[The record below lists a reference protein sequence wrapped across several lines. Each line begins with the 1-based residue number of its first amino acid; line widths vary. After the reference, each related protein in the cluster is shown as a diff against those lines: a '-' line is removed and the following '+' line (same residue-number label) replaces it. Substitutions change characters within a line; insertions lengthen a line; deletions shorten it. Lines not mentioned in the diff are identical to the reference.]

1 MNDSYYVAL
10 RGLSGGLTILAVLIA
25 LGIVPTHLLLRGA
38 LRRSF
43 WLVAPLVG
51 WAVLVVTAYILLP
64 ALNLRLTLLIIT
76 GAGMLTTAAWALW
89 RVARWWARRRESQP
103 TDSAAAMI
111 VAVDTPDAHH
121 SSHERAPL
129 ASSLPR
135 PDLATVVVA
144 VLALGLFLLAL
155 APHIRQGSPL
165 LLVPNGDEEY
175 FVDRQLQM
183 LSSPVG
189 WRITSHS
196 LHETMGWAYH
206 LLMGLLTV
214 VADVHPYHAVI
225 LAGYSA
231 LALSVPAVYLF
242 AIQVGGLR
250 QRWALVAAALAAMH
264 GLPLW
269 VASYGSG
276 PNAAATAAVPFG
288 LALFHYALRSRGR
301 RAVLLGGLAIT
312 LATVSFYRVT
322 ALLAVQVGILVA
334 AAVLLSAPRQD
345 CRRLIGRLAGL
356 AGLMLVL
363 GWLTHYPALVF
374 AWRRL
379 GPLLWGDDLTHGT
392 GWGLTVV
399 PPWQLALGTEL
410 WGFIKLPTMPAIPM
424 LLSGLATVL
433 VVLAAAY
440 GLWRTGRRDIY
451 IVAVVA
457 AYSTYWLYARFIKAF
472 PYAEFKVF
480 SVGYFLAP
488 VLVIAGLVGLVN
500 LLGRAPIVVDGR
512 VGPIRRWLRACRPGA
527 LVLVSVGVVAIYSVT
542 LGWSTLASVRFSWD
556 GWGWNV
562 RPALLREIET
572 VVQAVPPGEPV
583 LISEGFQWP
592 VPASEVVVRDH
603 TVGLHTPWH
612 QRNFLRSR
620 MLGMLVLAL
629 RGADRDVYGLI
640 KGTDGQRASWREDGR
655 YRWLVLGAEEEP
667 RLWGADSADL
677 VVRGE
682 HWYVYRRPERPR
694 VEASELALV
703 AAPPGSEVGR
713 SVDDAG
719 AAPPICIGLCG
730 SGVVLTASCS
740 ALFAAPAP
748 AGGWSGPGGEHGC
761 VGRLRLGLLAGGE
774 GVVQLN
780 GLPAGA
786 EAGKSRERH
795 QSSRQIYVNLGLS
808 WYTTEVLRLP
818 QTVTI
823 SAQPGLPLR
832 LVAAELLAADSA
844 ARPPEASL
852 DDQLETGAAP
862 VLHGVAVP
870 NGSRLRLD
878 FWYVNPRGFEPR
890 GPRPIRAS
898 LGSSSRPSSGGV
910 RWPGEMDVRAPFQ
923 RWSWFLDATGQP
935 VQQEVNEQPWL
946 VPYEPTWPSS
956 DRKQSAWLFFRLGRG
971 HDEWLRRPLFL
982 TTTQD
987 GVVRRVHPRAV
998 LQTVV
1003 FPENMLPE
1011 PVVPARSLL
1020 PDDAL
1025 VKGTTEHVFLV
1036 KEGVRHWIPDLDTF
1050 KRWGFEWGQVQQISP
1065 ELLTRL
1071 PVGLPLR

>member
-1 MNDSYYVAL
+1 MSDSYYVAL
-10 RGLSGGLTILAVLIA
+10 RGLSSGLVILAVLMA

-38 LRRSF
+38 LRRAF

-64 ALNLRLTLLIIT
+64 ALNLRLTLLVIT
-76 GAGMLTTAAWALW
+76 GAGLLTTAAWGLW
-89 RVARWWARRRESQP
+89 RVARWWARRREGQP
-103 TDSAAAMI
+103 TDSAAATVI
-111 VAVDTPDAHH
+111 AI
-121 SSHERAPL
+121 
-129 ASSLPR
+129 PR
-135 PDLATVVVA
+135 PDLATVAVA
-144 VLALGLFLLAL
+144 ALALGLFMLAL
-155 APHIRQGSPL
+155 APHIHQGSPL

-175 FVDRQLQM
+175 FVDRQLGM

-189 WRITSHS
+189 WRVTAHS

-214 VADVHPYHAVI
+214 VADAHPYHSVL
-225 LAGYSA
+225 LAGYVS

-242 AIQVGGLR
+242 AVQVGGLR
-250 QRWALVAAALAAMH
+250 PRWALVAAALAAAH

-269 VASYGSG
+269 IASYGFG
-276 PNAAATAAVPFG
+276 PNAAATAAVPFA
-288 LALFHYALRSRGR
+288 LALFHYALRSHDR
-301 RAVLLGGLAIT
+301 RAVLLGGLGVT

-322 ALLAVQVGILVA
+322 ALLVAQVGILVA
-334 AAVLLSAPRQD
+334 AAVLLSATSQD
-345 CRRLIGRLAGL
+345 RWRLVGRLAGCG
-356 AGLMLVL
+356 ALMLVL

-374 AWRRL
+374 AWKRL
-379 GPLLWGDDLTHGT
+379 GPLLWGDDLTQGT

-410 WGFIKLPTMPAIPM
+410 WGFIKLPTTPSLPT
-424 LLSGLATVL
+424 LLSGLATAL

-440 GLWRTGRRDIY
+440 GLWRTGRRDLY

-457 AYSTYWLYARFIKAF
+457 AYGTYWFYARFIKAF

-500 LLGRAPIVVDGR
+500 VLGRTPGAVDR
-512 VGPIRRWLRACRPGA
+512 QVGTIRRWLRSCRPGTS
-527 LVLVSVGVVAIYSVT
+527 VLVSVGVVAIYGVT

-556 GWGWNV
+556 GWGWTV

-572 VVQAVPPGEPV
+572 VVQAIPEGEPV
-583 LISEGFQWP
+583 LVSEGFQWP
-592 VPASEVVVRDH
+592 VPASEVVVREH

-612 QRNFLRSR
+612 QRNFLRAR
-620 MLGMLVLAL
+620 VLGMLVLML
-629 RGADRDVYGLI
+629 REAGRDVYGLI
-640 KGTDGQRASWREDGR
+640 NGSDGQRASWREDGR

-677 VVRGE
+677 VMRGM

-694 VEASELALV
+694 VSASELALV
-703 AAPPGSEVGR
+703 AAHPGREGEQIVLAASCGSLSTAPPPAGGRFGPGSEH
-713 SVDDAG
+713 S
-719 AAPPICIGLCG
+719 
-730 SGVVLTASCS
+730 
-740 ALFAAPAP
+740 
-748 AGGWSGPGGEHGC
+748 C

-774 GVVQLN
+774 GVVRLD
-780 GLPAGA
+780 GRPAGA
-786 EAGKSRERH
+786 EAETDRERH
-795 QSSRQIYVNLGLS
+795 QPSRLIYVSLGLS
-808 WYTTEVLRLP
+808 WYTTETLRFP

-832 LVAAELLAADSA
+832 LAAAELLAADSA
-844 ARPPEASL
+844 ARPPEAPL
-852 DDQLETGAAP
+852 DDRLETGTAP

-870 NGSRLRLD
+870 NGSQLRLD
-878 FWYVNPRGFEPR
+878 FWYVNPRGVEPR

-898 LGSSSRPSSGGV
+898 LGSSPRPSSGGV

-923 RWSWFLDATGQP
+923 RWSWYLDATGQS
-935 VQQEVNEQPWL
+935 VRQEVNERPWI

-956 DRKQSAWLFFRLGRG
+956 NKKQNAWLFFRLGRG

-982 TTTQD
+982 TTRQD
-987 GVVRRVHPRAV
+987 GVIRRVHPRAV

-1020 PDDAL
+1020 PDGAL

-1036 KEGVRHWIPDLDTF
+1036 RAGVRHWIPDLDTF
-1050 KRWGFEWGQVQQISP
+1050 KRWGFEWGQVRQISP

>member
-1 MNDSYYVAL
+1 MSDSYYVAL
-10 RGLSGGLTILAVLIA
+10 RGLSGGLTILAVLMA

-301 RAVLLGGLAIT
+301 RGSAGWTGHHARDGILLSRHGPPGGPSGNLGG
-312 LATVSFYRVT
+312 SS
-322 ALLAVQVGILVA
+322 GA
-334 AAVLLSAPRQD
+334 ARGYEPGPPAPR
-345 CRRLIGRLAGL
+345 RAARGL
-356 AGLMLVL
+356 AGLMLAL

-374 AWRRL
+374 ALRRL
-379 GPLLWGDDLTHGT
+379 GPLLWGADLTQGT

-410 WGFIKLPTMPAIPM
+410 WGFIKLPTMPPYRCSAARNGLGGAGRHLRSLAHGAARHLYRCRGSRLRH
-424 LLSGLATVL
+424 LLV
-433 VVLAAAY
+433 
-440 GLWRTGRRDIY
+440 
-451 IVAVVA
+451 
-457 AYSTYWLYARFIKAF
+457 YARFIKAF
-472 PYAEFKVF
+472 MPIQGG

-562 RPALLREIET
+562 RPALLR
-572 VVQAVPPGEPV
+572 
-583 LISEGFQWP
+583 
-592 VPASEVVVRDH
+592 
-603 TVGLHTPWH
+603 
-612 QRNFLRSR
+612 
-620 MLGMLVLAL
+620 
-629 RGADRDVYGLI
+629 
-640 KGTDGQRASWREDGR
+640 
-655 YRWLVLGAEEEP
+655 
-667 RLWGADSADL
+667 
-677 VVRGE
+677 
-682 HWYVYRRPERPR
+682 
-694 VEASELALV
+694 
-703 AAPPGSEVGR
+703 
-713 SVDDAG
+713 
-719 AAPPICIGLCG
+719 
-730 SGVVLTASCS
+730 
-740 ALFAAPAP
+740 
-748 AGGWSGPGGEHGC
+748 
-761 VGRLRLGLLAGGE
+761 RLR
-774 GVVQLN
+774 
-780 GLPAGA
+780 P
-786 EAGKSRERH
+786 
-795 QSSRQIYVNLGLS
+795 SSKRC
-808 WYTTEVLRLP
+808 R
-818 QTVTI
+818 
-823 SAQPGLPLR
+823 
-832 LVAAELLAADSA
+832 
-844 ARPPEASL
+844 
-852 DDQLETGAAP
+852 
-862 VLHGVAVP
+862 
-870 NGSRLRLD
+870 
-878 FWYVNPRGFEPR
+878 
-890 GPRPIRAS
+890 RAS
-898 LGSSSRPSSGGV
+898 LC
-910 RWPGEMDVRAPFQ
+910 
-923 RWSWFLDATGQP
+923 
-935 VQQEVNEQPWL
+935 
-946 VPYEPTWPSS
+946 
-956 DRKQSAWLFFRLGRG
+956 
-971 HDEWLRRPLFL
+971 
-982 TTTQD
+982 
-987 GVVRRVHPRAV
+987 
-998 LQTVV
+998 
-1003 FPENMLPE
+1003 
-1011 PVVPARSLL
+1011 
-1020 PDDAL
+1020 
-1025 VKGTTEHVFLV
+1025 
-1036 KEGVRHWIPDLDTF
+1036 
-1050 KRWGFEWGQVQQISP
+1050 
-1065 ELLTRL
+1065 
-1071 PVGLPLR
+1071 

>member
-1 MNDSYYVAL
+1 MSDSYYVAL
-10 RGLSGGLTILAVLIA
+10 HSLSGGLTILAVLMA
-25 LGIVPTHLLLRGA
+25 LGVVPTHLLLRGA
-38 LRRSF
+38 LRRAF

-51 WAVLVVTAYILLP
+51 WAVLVATAYILLP
-64 ALNLRLTLLIIT
+64 ALNLRLTLLAIT
-76 GAGMLTTAAWALW
+76 GAGLLTTTAWALW
-89 RVARWWARRRESQP
+89 RVARWWARRREGQL
-103 TDSAAAMI
+103 TDSTAATV
-111 VAVDTPDAHH
+111 VAI
-121 SSHERAPL
+121 
-129 ASSLPR
+129 PR
-135 PDLATVVVA
+135 PDLATVAVA
-144 VLALGLFLLAL
+144 VLAVGLFLLAL
-155 APHIRQGSPL
+155 APHIHQGSPL

-175 FVDRQLQM
+175 FVDRQLGR

-189 WRITSHS
+189 WQVAPGSQ
-196 LHETMGWAYH
+196 HETMGWAYH
-206 LLMGLLTV
+206 LLMGVLTV
-214 VADVHPYHAVI
+214 VASTHPYHAVI
-225 LAGYSA
+225 LAGYVA

-242 AIQVGGLR
+242 AVQVGGLR
-250 QRWALVAAALAAMH
+250 PRWAVLAAALAAAH

-301 RAVLLGGLAIT
+301 RAVLLGGLAVT

-322 ALLAVQVGILVA
+322 ALLAAQVGILVT
-334 AAVLLSAPRQD
+334 AAVLLAAARQD
-345 CRRLIGRLAGL
+345 RRRLVGRLAGL
-356 AGLMLVL
+356 AALMLGL

-374 AWRRL
+374 ALRRL
-379 GPLLWGDDLTHGT
+379 GPLLWGDELTHGT

-410 WGFIKLPTMPAIPM
+410 WGFIKLPTTPAIPTI
-424 LLSGLATVL
+424 LSGLATVL

-457 AYSTYWLYARFIKAF
+457 AYGTYWCYARFIKAF

-488 VLVIAGLVGLVN
+488 VLVIAGLVALFNV
-500 LLGRAPIVVDGR
+500 LGRTPRAGDRQGDTV
-512 VGPIRRWLRACRPGA
+512 RRWLRACRPGA
-527 LVLVSVGVVAIYSVT
+527 LVLVSIGVVVIYAVT
-542 LGWSTLASVRFSWD
+542 LGWSTFASVRFSWD

-572 VVQAVPPGEPV
+572 IVQAVPPGEPV
-583 LISEGFQWP
+583 WISSAYPWP

-603 TVGLHTPWH
+603 AVGLHSPWH
-612 QRNFLRSR
+612 QRRFLRSR
-620 MLGMLVLAL
+620 ALGMVLLAF
-629 RGADRDVYGLI
+629 REAGRDVYGLI
-640 KGTDGQRASWREDGR
+640 GGTDGQYANRREDGR
-655 YRWLVLGAEEEP
+655 YRWLVLGAQEEP

-682 HWYVYRRPERPR
+682 HWHVYRRPERPR
-694 VEASELALV
+694 VAASELAQL
-703 AAPPGSEVGR
+703 AAPLGR
-713 SVDDAG
+713 DGGGRDDDAG
-719 AAPPICIGLCG
+719 AATPICIGLCA
-730 SGVVLTASCS
+730 SGAVLTARCDSLS
-740 ALFAAPAP
+740 AVPAP
-748 AGGWSGPGGEHGC
+748 AGARSGPDSEHGC

-774 GVVQLN
+774 GVVRLD

-786 EAGKSRERH
+786 DVGTDRERH
-795 QSSRQIYVNLGLS
+795 QSSRQLYVNLGLS
-808 WYTTEVLRLP
+808 WYTTEALRLP

-844 ARPPEASL
+844 APPPESPL
-852 DDQLETGAAP
+852 GDQLEGGTAP

-870 NGSRLRLD
+870 NDNRLRLD

-898 LGSSSRPSSGGV
+898 LGSSPRPSGGGV
-910 RWPGEMDVRAPFQ
+910 RWPGELDVRAPFQ
-923 RWSWFLDATGQP
+923 RWSWYLDATGQP
-935 VQQEVNEQPWL
+935 VRQEVNGQPRI
-946 VPYEPTWPSS
+946 VPYQPMWPPS
-956 DRKQSAWLFFRLGRG
+956 DGRQSAWLFLRLGRG
-971 HDEWLRRPLFL
+971 HDEWLRRPLFH

-1011 PVVPARSLL
+1011 PVVPPRSLL
-1020 PDDAL
+1020 PDGAL
-1025 VKGTTEHVFLV
+1025 VKGATEHVFLV
-1036 KEGVRHWIPDLDTF
+1036 REGVRHWIPDLDTF
-1050 KRWGFEWGQVQQISP
+1050 KRWGLEWGQVEQVSA